1 MDWCKRF
8 GRAAEDAAAAFLAGR
23 GVHILKR
30 NFRCR
35 IGEIDLIGKEGDMYL
50 MIEVKARMDQG
61 QGFPGEAVDRWK
73 QDKICRAF
81 DYYRMR
87 NHLHEDTPV
96 RFDVIE
102 LDSKLEIRW
111 IKNAFDYIGR
121 QV

>member
-35 IGEIDLIGKEGDMYL
+35 IGEIDLIGREGNTFL
-50 MIEVKARMDQG
+50 MIEVKARNKEG
-61 QGFPGEAVDRWK
+61 QGFPGEAVDRIK

-87 NHLHEDTPV
+87 NKIGEETPV
-96 RFDVIE
+96 RFDVVE
-102 LDSKLEIRW
+102 LFPDKSIRW
-111 IKNAFDYIGR
+111 IKNAFDYLEII
-121 QV
+121 